1 MSDVPLLIE
10 FAPQTS
16 LYREP
21 DRVSQLPI
29 VRNGPPGTFVVFP
42 DGMRVSLPTDQI
54 VFADDNDGAARVGF
68 GGMSFTGSADG
79 QSDLRASARVATGG
93 AAVPSAESGHEVG
106 SADGLLDSRGRT
118 PRMVGGS
125 RLKEELSVNVFANE
139 VG

>member
-1 MSDVPLLIE
+1 VSDAPLLIE

-54 VFADDNDGAARVGF
+54 VFADDTDGAARVGF

-79 QSDLRASARVATGG
+79 QLIFVRVRELQPEEQLSPARSHVMRLET
-93 AAVPSAESGHEVG
+93 
-106 SADGLLDSRGRT
+106 
-118 PRMVGGS
+118 RMVSSILEDG
-125 RLKEELSVNVFANE
+125 RPVWRAE
-139 VG
+139 